1 MLSGAVLTQT
11 DSHLGKGSKE
21 GWEEK
26 LKVQKEFFLIISQK
40 YLFFGWLPK
49 CTAIQLEVIVRYSDS
64 PTCRFYKS
72 GIENLTNCGV
82 EVVAINDSCC

>member
-11 DSHLGKGSKE
+11 DSHLGKGGKE

-40 YLFFGWLPK
+40 YLFFGWLV
-49 CTAIQLEVIVRYSDS
+49 C
-64 PTCRFYKS
+64 
-72 GIENLTNCGV
+72 
-82 EVVAINDSCC
+82 